1 MATSPKFRS
10 AMLPR
15 YSSTSAGAVSS
26 RRHTPRQLIVL
37 IALLLLVTSGSMLV
51 FHAATGGSS
60 SSSSG
65 NRHGLGCNKDEDFSI
80 IRWERKDNNIISN
93 NKYPHDNDSPQF
105 DRALEQGGHRIK
117 YDLNGENRDAGSP
130 WNVDNNSH
138 DLSNDK
144 HKNNEQEQ
152 PPMDGDRARSEE
164 DEEDMNRLADDLSPV
179 KDGSNMNG
187 GYDSRGK
194 NSKDSSVPEDE
205 EDVEGIAEDTEE
217 EEEDIVPFEDTLD
230 QLSDEKF
237 LTYLPY
243 AGITNQF
250 YGILRG
256 LEVAKSLGRTLIIPP
271 ITASSHD
278 KSKQNQPWSKF
289 LDLEK
294 FKELT
299 GAKVVEYHNLR
310 DVDTAA
316 YSTFKCHITCGFGSK
331 REIDFTAKGF
341 LKQWKF
347 NHSLSRLSVD
357 ANKIETIAK
366 VLNPYKDDKFLCI
379 SNTYKIS
386 IPDKSEW
393 KRFGQHLH
401 FTAELEDFVAEFL
414 DRTLEKRDPVY
425 DSKLTQSILPTQRYI
440 AIHARRGDFAQYCAS
455 NFPGPKMSS
464 CLPSTEDF
472 SRRVEKV
479 QNMYNPTGALSEIM
493 PVFVA
498 TNEKRP
504 EELKKFADLGWTYL
518 DHERIG
524 SAERLGVFGPMMVD
538 QVLMAHAQALI
549 GIHMSTFS
557 RVGALRQLDWHK
569 RKMEYM

>member
-1 MATSPKFRS
+1 
-10 AMLPR
+10 
-15 YSSTSAGAVSS
+15 
-26 RRHTPRQLIVL
+26 
-37 IALLLLVTSGSMLV
+37 MLV
-51 FHAATGGSS
+51 FHVATGGSS
-60 SSSSG
+60 SSG
-65 NRHGLGCNKDEDFSI
+65 RNKNGPGCNKDEDFAI
-80 IRWERKDNNIISN
+80 IRWESENN
-93 NKYPHDNDSPQF
+93 NKYSNDNDFPQF
-105 DRALEQGGHRIK
+105 DRTLQQGINRINYNDDISK
-117 YDLNGENRDAGSP
+117 DENRDAGSP
-130 WNVDNNSH
+130 WNVDNKNNH
-138 DLSNDK
+138 DLSNDMSK
-144 HKNNEQEQ
+144 DIEQEKSSPDQ
-152 PPMDGDRARSEE
+152 DGAGSEE
-164 DEEDMNRLADDLSPV
+164 DEEDMNRLADDIPPGQDDSDTE
-179 KDGSNMNG
+179 DGNNFSSG
-187 GYDSRGK
+187 GEEDQ
-194 NSKDSSVPEDE
+194 KDSSVPEDE
-205 EDVEGIAEDTEE
+205 EDVEDFAEDIE
-217 EEEDIVPFEDTLD
+217 EEEDEVVPFEDTLD

-299 GAKVVEYHNLR
+299 GAKVVEYHNIR
-310 DVDTAA
+310 DADRVGYNTL
-316 YSTFKCHITCGFGSK
+316 KCHITCGFGSK

-347 NHSLSRLSVD
+347 NHSLSKLSID
-357 ANKIETIAK
+357 ANKIETITK
-366 VLNPYKDDKFLCI
+366 VLNPYKEDKFLCI
-379 SNTYKIS
+379 SNTYKIN

-401 FTAELEDFVAEFL
+401 FTAELEDFVTEYL
-414 DRTLEKRDPVY
+414 DRTLEKPDPVY
-425 DSKLTQSILPTQRYI
+425 DSKSRQTIVPTQRYI
-440 AIHARRGDFAQYCAS
+440 AIHARRGDFAQYCAG

-472 SRRVEKV
+472 SMRVEKV
-479 QNMYNPTGALSEIM
+479 QNMYNPTGELSGIM

-498 TNEKRP
+498 TNERRP

-518 DHERIG
+518 DHDRIG

-538 QVLMAHAQALI
+538 QVFMAHAQALI